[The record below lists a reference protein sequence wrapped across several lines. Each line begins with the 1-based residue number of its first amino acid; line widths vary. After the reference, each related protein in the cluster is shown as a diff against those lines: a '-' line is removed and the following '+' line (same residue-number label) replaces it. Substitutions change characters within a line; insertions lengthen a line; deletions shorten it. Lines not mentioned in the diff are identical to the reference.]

1 MNDDERLRRL
11 DEILDRIQSM
21 SSDHVILV
29 EGKND
34 RRSLLDLNLSL
45 DTIEVQRDGGPLRAA
60 EMVYESGK
68 KAIILTDWDD
78 RGDRLAKDLSEQ
90 LSALCISYDMNIR
103 KDLRDI
109 CIKDIKDVESLHSL
123 YVRLERNVLR
133 HIVT

>member
-11 DEILDRIQSM
+11 DEILDRMQSM

-90 LSALCISYDMNIR
+90 LSALCIPYDMNIR

-123 YVRLERNVLR
+123 YVRLERNVL
-133 HIVT
+133 

>member
-1 MNDDERLRRL
+1 MPLNDDERLIRE
-11 DEILDRIQSM
+11 DPIHDRILSM

-90 LSALCISYDMNIR
+90 LSALWISYVMNIL
-103 KDLRDI
+103 KDLSDI

-123 YVRLERNVLR
+123 YVRLERNVL
-133 HIVT
+133 

>member
-45 DTIEVQRDGGPLRAA
+45 DTIEVQKDGGPLRAA

-123 YVRLERNVLR
+123 YVRLERNVL
-133 HIVT
+133 

>member
-109 CIKDIKDVESLHSL
+109 CLKDIKDVESLHSL
-123 YVRLERNVLR
+123 YVRLERNVL
-133 HIVT
+133 

>member
-29 EGKND
+29 EGEND

-45 DTIEVQRDGGPLRAA
+45 DTVEVQRDGGPLRAA

-123 YVRLERNVLR
+123 YVRLERNVL
-133 HIVT
+133 

>member
-1 MNDDERLRRL
+1 MPLNEDERLRRL

-90 LSALCISYDMNIR
+90 LSALCISYDTNIR

-123 YVRLERNVLR
+123 YVRLERNVL
-133 HIVT
+133 

>member
-90 LSALCISYDMNIR
+90 LSAVCISYDTNIR

-123 YVRLERNVLR
+123 YVRLERNVL
-133 HIVT
+133 

>member
-1 MNDDERLRRL
+1 MPLNDDERLGRL

-90 LSALCISYDMNIR
+90 LSALCISYDTNIR

-123 YVRLERNVLR
+123 YVRLERNVL
-133 HIVT
+133 

>member
-68 KAIILTDWDD
+68 KATILTDWDD

-90 LSALCISYDMNIR
+90 LSALCIPYDMNIR

-123 YVRLERNVLR
+123 YVRLERNVL
-133 HIVT
+133 

>member
-1 MNDDERLRRL
+1 MPLNDDERLRRL

-123 YVRLERNVLR
+123 YVRLERNAL
-133 HIVT
+133 

>member
-1 MNDDERLRRL
+1 MPLNDDERLRRL

-60 EMVYESGK
+60 EMAYESGK

-123 YVRLERNVLR
+123 YVRLERNAL
-133 HIVT
+133 

>member
-1 MNDDERLRRL
+1 MPLNDDERLRRL

-123 YVRLERNVLR
+123 YVRLERNVL
-133 HIVT
+133 

>member
-60 EMVYESGK
+60 AMVYESGK

-123 YVRLERNVLR
+123 YVRLERNVL
-133 HIVT
+133 

>member
-11 DEILDRIQSM
+11 DEILDRMQSM

-45 DTIEVQRDGGPLRAA
+45 DAIEVQRDGGPLRAA

-123 YVRLERNVLR
+123 YVRLERNVL
-133 HIVT
+133 

>member
-34 RRSLLDLNLSL
+34 HRSLLDLNLSL

-90 LSALCISYDMNIR
+90 LSALCISYDTNIR

-123 YVRLERNVLR
+123 YVRLERNVL
-133 HIVT
+133 

>member
-45 DTIEVQRDGGPLRAA
+45 DTIEVQRGGWPLKDATMA
-60 EMVYESGK
+60 YASGK

-123 YVRLERNVLR
+123 YVRLERNVL
-133 HIVT
+133 

>member
-1 MNDDERLRRL
+1 
-11 DEILDRIQSM
+11 M

-90 LSALCISYDMNIR
+90 LSALCISYDTNIR

-123 YVRLERNVLR
+123 YVRLERNV
-133 HIVT
+133 I

>member
-34 RRSLLDLNLSL
+34 RRSFLDLNLSL

-90 LSALCISYDMNIR
+90 LSALCISYDTNIR

-123 YVRLERNVLR
+123 YVRLERNVL
-133 HIVT
+133 

>member
-103 KDLRDI
+103 KDLRDC

-123 YVRLERNVLR
+123 YVRLERNVL
-133 HIVT
+133 

>member
-11 DEILDRIQSM
+11 DKILDRIQSM

-123 YVRLERNVLR
+123 YVRLERNVL
-133 HIVT
+133 

>member
-45 DTIEVQRDGGPLRAA
+45 DAIEVQRDGGPLRAA

-90 LSALCISYDMNIR
+90 LSALCISYDTNIR

-123 YVRLERNVLR
+123 YVRLERNVL
-133 HIVT
+133 

>member
-11 DEILDRIQSM
+11 DEILDRMQSM

-34 RRSLLDLNLSL
+34 RRSLLNLNLSL

-90 LSALCISYDMNIR
+90 LSALCIPYDMNIR
-103 KDLRDI
+103 KDLRDV

-123 YVRLERNVLR
+123 YVRLERNVL
-133 HIVT
+133 

>member
-11 DEILDRIQSM
+11 DEILDRMQSM

-123 YVRLERNVLR
+123 YVRLERNVL
-133 HIVT
+133 

>member
-11 DEILDRIQSM
+11 DEILDRMQSM

-123 YVRLERNVLR
+123 YVRLERNAL
-133 HIVT
+133 

>member
-11 DEILDRIQSM
+11 DEILDRMQSM

-90 LSALCISYDMNIR
+90 LSALCISYDTNIR

-123 YVRLERNVLR
+123 YVRLERNVL
-133 HIVT
+133 

>member
-90 LSALCISYDMNIR
+90 LSALCTSYDMNVR

-123 YVRLERNVLR
+123 YVRLERNVL
-133 HIVT
+133 

>member
-29 EGKND
+29 KGKND

-123 YVRLERNVLR
+123 YVRLERNVL
-133 HIVT
+133 

>member
-45 DTIEVQRDGGPLRAA
+45 HTIEVQRDGGPLRAA

-90 LSALCISYDMNIR
+90 LSALCIPYDMNIR

-123 YVRLERNVLR
+123 YVRLERNV
-133 HIVT
+133 I

>member
-90 LSALCISYDMNIR
+90 LSALCIPYDMNIR
-103 KDLRDI
+103 KDLRTSASRTLRMSKV
-109 CIKDIKDVESLHSL
+109 CIRCTSDWSAM
-123 YVRLERNVLR
+123 
-133 HIVT
+133 

>member
-109 CIKDIKDVESLHSL
+109 CIKDIKDVESLQSL
-123 YVRLERNVLR
+123 YVRLERNVL
-133 HIVT
+133 

>member
-1 MNDDERLRRL
+1 MPLNDDERLRRL

-45 DTIEVQRDGGPLRAA
+45 DAIEVQRDGGPLRAA

-123 YVRLERNVLR
+123 YVRLERNV
-133 HIVT
+133 I

>member
-90 LSALCISYDMNIR
+90 LSALCISYDTNIR

-123 YVRLERNVLR
+123 YVRLERNVL
-133 HIVT
+133 

>member
-1 MNDDERLRRL
+1 MPLNDDERLRRL

-123 YVRLERNVLR
+123 YVRLERNV
-133 HIVT
+133 I

>member
-90 LSALCISYDMNIR
+90 LSALCTSYDMNIR

-123 YVRLERNVLR
+123 YVRLERNAL
-133 HIVT
+133 

>member
-90 LSALCISYDMNIR
+90 LSALCISYDTNIR
-103 KDLRDI
+103 KDIRDI

-123 YVRLERNVLR
+123 YVRLERNVL
-133 HIVT
+133 

>member
-1 MNDDERLRRL
+1 MPLNDDERLRRL

-90 LSALCISYDMNIR
+90 LSALCISYDTNIR

-123 YVRLERNVLR
+123 YVRLERNV
-133 HIVT
+133 I

>member
-90 LSALCISYDMNIR
+90 LSALCIPYDMNIR

-123 YVRLERNVLR
+123 YVRLERNVL
-133 HIVT
+133 

>member
-78 RGDRLAKDLSEQ
+78 RGDRLAKDLSQQ
-90 LSALCISYDMNIR
+90 LSPLCIPYDMNIR

-123 YVRLERNVLR
+123 YVRLERNVL
-133 HIVT
+133 